1 MSNQYFYVTCEVTNI
16 NKDNITVLPNIDN
29 GERKTF
35 LLSKI
40 LQCYLILMS
49 RRLTSSK
56 LKDHVH

>member
-1 MSNQYFYVTCEVTNI
+1 MSNQYFYVTCEVINI

-49 RRLTSSK
+49 RLP
-56 LKDHVH
+56 LN